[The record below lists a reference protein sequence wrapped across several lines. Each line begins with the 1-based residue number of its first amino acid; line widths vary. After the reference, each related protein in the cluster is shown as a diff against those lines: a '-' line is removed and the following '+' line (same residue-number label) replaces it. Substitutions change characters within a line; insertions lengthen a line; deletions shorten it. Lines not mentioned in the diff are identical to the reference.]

1 MLKKHLIALSMVL
14 FGSPALAQTDV
25 EYEVAI
31 TNLTPGQ
38 SFTPQ
43 LVLTH
48 PGNMQLFRIGNPA
61 RETLEILA
69 EGGDTGPLSERV
81 APAADEVKTLDGL
94 LAPGATVTTTIS
106 ADGTRRFLSVAAMM
120 IPTNDTF
127 MALNRAQLPRAGTAT
142 FMVPAYDAGSEANDQ
157 DCANIPGPT
166 CGGVGYVG
174 APMAGD
180 EGFVH
185 ISNGMHD
192 LGGDTLSP
200 VEYDWR
206 NPVARITVRRM
217 R

>member
-1 MLKKHLIALSMVL
+1 MFKKPLFAMTLALL
-14 FGSPALAQTDV
+14 GAQAMAQESV
-25 EYEVAI
+25 QYEVSI
-31 TNLTPGQ
+31 TNMTQAQ

-43 LVLTH
+43 LVVTH
-48 PGNMQLFRIGNPA
+48 PGNVRLFRIGNEA

-69 EGGDTGPLSERV
+69 EGGDTGPLTERL
-81 APAADEVKTLDGL
+81 APAVDEATTLDGL
-94 LAPGATVTTTIS
+94 LAPGQTTTTTIS
-106 ADGTRRFLSVAAMM
+106 AESGRRFLSVAAMM

-127 MALNRAQLPRAGTAT
+127 MALNRARLPAVGASEYL
-142 FMVPAYDAGSEANDQ
+142 VPAYDAGTEANDQ

-174 APMAGD
+174 APGEGD

-185 ISNGMHD
+185 ISNGFHD

-200 VEYDWR
+200 EIYDWR

-217 R
+217 N

>member
-1 MLKKHLIALSMVL
+1 MFKKHFLALTLTM
-14 FGSPALAQTDV
+14 AATQAMAQQGI

-31 TNLTPGQ
+31 TNLSPGQ

-43 LVLTH
+43 LVVTH
-48 PGNMQLFRIGNPA
+48 PGNVRLFRIGNPA

-69 EGGDTGPLSERV
+69 EGGDTAPLAERL
-81 APAADEVKTLDGL
+81 APSADEVKTVDGL
-94 LAPGATVTTTIS
+94 LGPGQTVTTTIT
-106 ADGTRRFLSVAAMM
+106 ATDARHFLSIAAMM

-127 MALNRAQLPRAGTAT
+127 MALNRARLPVAGSAT
-142 FMVPAYDAGSEANDQ
+142 FTVPAYDAGSEANDQ

-174 APMAGD
+174 APAEGD

-185 ISNGMHD
+185 VSNGMHD

-200 VEYDWR
+200 AIYDWR